1 MAEIDNH
8 AGEKTCLAQT
18 EQKAEQ
24 VELVLR
30 LHKTR
35 EDGNHAPRDH
45 YAGDPAAS
53 APFFHQDTAGN
64 LQQKI
69 APKKDAGAEA
79 QDLVGERE
87 LAFHLQRGVTNVYA
101 VEISNDKE
109 AEKIRHQSTHD
120 AATSAIGDGG
130 RVKLHESA
138 KCAKEIVATSYS
150 DPVLVSR

>member
-30 LHKTR
+30 LHETSQN
-35 EDGNHAPRDH
+35 GNHAPRDH
-45 YAGDPAAS
+45 YARNPAAS
-53 APFFHQDTAGN
+53 TPFFHQDAAGN

-79 QDLVGERE
+79 QDLVGERQ
-87 LAFHLQRGVTNVYA
+87 LAFHLQRGVTTVAA
-101 VEISNDKE
+101 VEISNDRE
-109 AEKIRHQSTHD
+109 TEKIRHQWTHD
-120 AATSAIGDGG
+120 A
-130 RVKLHESA
+130 E
-138 KCAKEIVATSYS
+138 
-150 DPVLVSR
+150 